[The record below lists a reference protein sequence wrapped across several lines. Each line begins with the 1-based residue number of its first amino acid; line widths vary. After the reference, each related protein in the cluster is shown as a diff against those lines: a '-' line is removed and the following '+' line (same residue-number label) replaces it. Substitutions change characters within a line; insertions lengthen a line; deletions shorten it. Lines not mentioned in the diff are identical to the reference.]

1 MNDQYNGNLEK
12 IYIDLPNHWAIG
24 GESLWATP
32 LGSDLYRIEN
42 VPFFAYGL
50 NFLDIVLATP
60 DSDQLKPEIRRLV
73 TPSGHKTYRIIFDKE
88 ISREKQVELLETL
101 EKYEASY
108 ERADG
113 KNVAIDIKPSGNH
126 IAVYDQLDEYE
137 QTGFLSFETCEA
149 RVKDSFDDVPDEEN
163 AQPVPPASL

>member
-1 MNDQYNGNLEK
+1 MSNEDLEK
-12 IYIDLPNHWAIG
+12 VHIDLPNHWAIG

-50 NFLDIVLATP
+50 NFLDVVLATA
-60 DSDQLKPEIRRLV
+60 DSDELKPEVRKV
-73 TPSGHKTYRIIFDKE
+73 VEPSGHRTYRIIFNKE
-88 ISREKQVELLETL
+88 VGREKQVELLETL

-113 KNVAIDIKPSGNH
+113 INVAIDIKPRGDH

-137 QTGFLSFETCEA
+137 QLGLLSFETCEA
-149 RVKDSFDDVPDEEN
+149 RIEGSFDDLPDEEDN
-163 AQPVPPASL
+163 A